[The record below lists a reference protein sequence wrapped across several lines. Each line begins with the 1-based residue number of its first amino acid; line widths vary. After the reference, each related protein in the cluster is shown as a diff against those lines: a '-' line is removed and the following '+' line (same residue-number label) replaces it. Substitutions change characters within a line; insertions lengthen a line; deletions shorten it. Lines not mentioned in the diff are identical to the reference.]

1 MARVLPPTSSS
12 SRAKAF
18 SLVEVTLALGIISV
32 SLLSL
37 LGLVPAGLGVLRESM
52 DQTVHAQIVQRI
64 TAGLVSSD
72 FSSLGNETLA
82 FDQEG
87 QLVGNAGDSAARYC
101 ATIQEANPSMPGL
114 TSQEDI
120 AKMQNHLKRIRIGIF
135 RANVPNAPIAWYAI
149 QVAVR

>member
-1 MARVLPPTSSS
+1 MASVLPPTFCN
-12 SRAKAF
+12 SRTKAF
-18 SLVEVTLALGIISV
+18 SLVEVTLALGVVSV

-37 LGLVPAGLGVLRESM
+37 IGLMPAGLGVLRDSM
-52 DQTVHAQIVQRI
+52 DQTVHVQIVQRI

-72 FSSLGNETLA
+72 FASLGNETLT

-87 QLVGNAGDSAARYC
+87 QLIANAEDSVAQYK

-114 TSQEDI
+114 TKQEDV
-120 AKMQNHLKRIRIGIF
+120 AQMQDHLKRIRIGIS
-135 RANVPNAPIAWYAI
+135 RANVPNAPVVWYAI